1 MQVFRLV
8 VLFVWNYFPC
18 GRVKGEKRFC
28 MGGIGATYFPHL
40 EIECPPRTCF
50 GVMKHNEKKFSTPTI
65 RCDLSIATRDEK
77 MHRWII
83 LVVNPRFLVADGSH
97 LFNHRLVW
105 ALIFFIF
112 KKKTKLWWSVCHI
125 QYDLRATTQEWLPT
139 STIVSSPLALQ

>member
-112 KKKTKLWWSVCHI
+112 KKKQSFDGRFVIYNMIWELLLKNGCQPQPL
-125 QYDLRATTQEWLPT
+125 
-139 STIVSSPLALQ
+139 SPPR